1 MKTTPTRPTKAG
13 RMEKEMPDKTILTI
27 VRIIVLPKKPLT
39 AVTPEGIMT
48 ADGA

>member
-1 MKTTPTRPTKAG
+1 
-13 RMEKEMPDKTILTI
+13 MEKEMPDKTILTI

-39 AVTPEGIMT
+39 TMSSEEIME